1 MIRLSLS
8 LLISLAAIPASAQED
23 NSKVTPLFADEAIL
37 EITLTGPINDIV
49 RQAERSTKPH
59 PATLAGAGETHAI
72 TLAAR
77 GVSRRKKEICEFP
90 PLRITFNDKPGE
102 SSLFHKQGRIKLV
115 THCRARERAQ
125 QTVLREYTA
134 YRLYNAL
141 TPKSLKVR
149 LARITYVD
157 EDQVIITRLG
167 FLIEDADDAARRLG
181 MKEIDVGSIP
191 VSALNRED
199 AARYALFQY
208 MIGNTDWAM
217 RVGPDPDACCH
228 NSRLLGADKEAR
240 RELTPLPYDFDN
252 AGLVDAVYAVP
263 NEALGLRSV
272 RTRVY
277 RGFCGLNSL
286 VPAEAARL
294 REVRSVLEA
303 EIAAI
308 PMADPRT
315 AQAMTR
321 YLDGFFEDIADDDAV
336 QNKLLKNCR

>member
-1 MIRLSLS
+1 MILFSLS

-23 NSKVTPLFADEAIL
+23 NGKVTPLFADEAIL

-49 RQAERSTKPH
+49 RQAERSTKPL

-141 TPKSLKVR
+141 TPESLKVR

-294 REVRSVLEA
+294 REVRSVLDA